1 MTNNPLLVDAPA
13 IERARRF
20 GSAQSIEGASCLE
33 GTQRPPSRP
42 IAAMTAIVC
51 VAMTSIWG
59 FVFIDPDMPGLDP
72 TINYA
77 WFVPTGPLFSTIWLT
92 LTLCIAASFYLVLRS
107 PPGNSARSLAII
119 AFIAQFILKSFWA
132 WLLFGRR
139 APITGLYV
147 MTLFVICVIASIW
160 LAAKVDRRAAL
171 LMAPY
176 VSWVAFILSLTI
188 SSAVVVGRA
197 S

>member
-1 MTNNPLLVDAPA
+1 MMNNPLLVDAPA

-33 GTQRPPSRP
+33 GTQLPPSRP
-42 IAAMTAIVC
+42 IAAMIAFVC

-72 TINYA
+72 IINYA
-77 WFVPTGPLFSTIWLT
+77 WFVPTGPLFSTIWLA
-92 LTLCIAASFYLVLRS
+92 LTLCMTASFYIVLRS
-107 PPGNSARSLAII
+107 PPNDTARSLAII

-132 WLLFGRR
+132 WLLFGQR
-139 APITGLYV
+139 APIAGLYV
-147 MTLFVICVIASIW
+147 MSLFVICVIASIW
-160 LAAKVDRRAAL
+160 LAARVDRRAAF

-176 VSWVAFILSLTI
+176 VSWVAFILLLTI
-188 SSAVVVGRA
+188 STAVAVRRA